1 MGRPAPVFHYP
12 GVPMRR
18 VLFAGLVVL
27 TGGLWAALADDKPA
41 ASSPEAKRLAKIKSS
56 LTADEKELRKKLDA
70 AKDGEDKKQ
79 LEFLIK
85 EKFAFA
91 ADDALEIAEE
101 NKKDEIGLEAAAYA
115 MELLGK
121 YKITGQAMT
130 KASDILLEHHIDSPK
145 IGFALAAMVEN
156 GPPGQV
162 FLETVLER
170 AMNKEVQAL
179 AIYYNAVAKE
189 GRIAAAEGPGSDPD
203 KVAKARAEV
212 VEAMEKAAK
221 LSPDTKVGENTLAKM
236 VEADLAGMK
245 INVGNAVPEVEGTDL
260 EGKKVKLS
268 SLKGKVVLLDFWATW
283 CGPCRAMI
291 PHEREMVEKLKD
303 KPFVLLSVSADEE
316 KGDLAEFLSSEKM
329 PWLHWWDG
337 AKGPLTKM
345 FKVKAFP
352 TLYLIDAKG
361 VIRHKW
367 IGNPGNDKIDKAVEE
382 LVAEATKK

>member
-1 MGRPAPVFHYP
+1 
-12 GVPMRR
+12 MRR

-56 LTADEKELRKKLDA
+56 LAADEKELKKKLDA
-70 AKDGEDKKQ
+70 AREADDKKQ
-79 LEFLIK
+79 VEFLIK
-85 EKFAFA
+85 EKYAFA

-101 NKKDEIGLEAAAYA
+101 NKKDEVGLAAAAYA

-121 YKITGQAMT
+121 YKITGPAMT
-130 KASDILLEHHIDSPK
+130 KAADILLEHHIDSPK
-145 IGFALAAMVEN
+145 IGFALAAMVDN

-162 FLETVLER
+162 FLETVLEK

-189 GRIAAAEGPGSDPD
+189 NRIAAAEGPATDPQ
-203 KVAKARAEV
+203 KVAKAREEV
-212 VEAMEKAAK
+212 VEAMEKAAR
-221 LSPDTKVGENTLAKM
+221 LSPDTKVGENTLAKL

-245 INVGNAVPEVEGTDL
+245 INVGNPVPDAEGTDL
-260 EGKKVKLS
+260 DGKKVKLS
-268 SLKGKVVLLDFWATW
+268 GLKGKVVLLDFWATW

-303 KPFVLLSVSADEE
+303 KPFAIVSVSADEE
-316 KGDLAEFLSSEKM
+316 KAELTDFLSSEKM
-329 PWLHWWDG
+329 PWTHWWDG
-337 AKGPLTKM
+337 AKGPLTKA

-352 TLYLIDAKG
+352 TLYLIDHKG

-367 IGNPGNDKIDKAVEE
+367 VGNPGNDKIDAAVKE

>member
-1 MGRPAPVFHYP
+1 
-12 GVPMRR
+12 MRR

-27 TGGLWAALADDKPA
+27 TGGLWAALADDKPT
-41 ASSPEAKRLAKIKSS
+41 SPEAKRLAKIKAG
-56 LTADEKELRKKLDA
+56 LTADEKDLRKKLED
-70 AKDGEDKKQ
+70 AKDPEDRKQ

-91 ADDALEIAEE
+91 ADDALEIADEHP
-101 NKKDEIGLEAAAYA
+101 KDEIGLNAAAYA

-121 YKITGQAMT
+121 YKITGRSMT

-145 IGFALAAMVEN
+145 IGFALAAMVDN

-189 GRIAAAEGPGSDPD
+189 NRIAAAEGPMSDPQ
-203 KVAKARAEV
+203 KVAKAREEV

-221 LSPDTKVGENTLAKM
+221 LSPDTKVGELTLAKM

-245 INVGNAVPEVEGTDL
+245 INVGNAVPEAEGTDL
-260 EGKKVKLS
+260 DGKKVKLS

-291 PHEREMVEKLKD
+291 PHERDMVDKLKD
-303 KPFVLLSVSADEE
+303 KPFVLLSVSADDE
-316 KGDLAEFLSSEKM
+316 KGDLTEFLSSEKM

-337 AKGPLTKM
+337 PKGPLTKM

-367 IGNPGNDKIDKAVEE
+367 VGNPGNDKIDKAVEE